1 MKKPTMTKRAK
12 RILCLGVI
20 CVLLAAVSSWYTVVF
35 NDSRFVGP
43 MDLSEYAFRVQDL
56 PMILSGVMLASYLV
70 YLAVLL
76 LRAIVKNGGTEQTAQ
91 YTRIINPKLGYL
103 GFLGFLGCLGFW
115 SYHVDKTVFPFVF
128 FLFFGFF
135 GFFYEGRLSNTFV
148 DERFKEN
155 RMKAQRTATGISR
168 SIIFLALLLLGQGKL
183 FGNLEY
189 TLIAFVV
196 VVALAMALEQFLGVY
211 LLYHYDNDGQPDE
224 SGE

>member
-1 MKKPTMTKRAK
+1 MKKPTMPKRAK
-12 RILCLGVI
+12 RI
-20 CVLLAAVSSWYTVVF
+20 
-35 NDSRFVGP
+35 
-43 MDLSEYAFRVQDL
+43 
-56 PMILSGVMLASYLV
+56 
-70 YLAVLL
+70 LAVLL

-91 YTRIINPKLGYL
+91 YTRPISPKLGYLGYLGYL
-103 GFLGFLGCLGFW
+103 GFLGLLGCLGFW